1 MKQIKSGIYSITC
14 KVNNKVYI
22 GSSINI
28 AKRWREHLSLLRS
41 GKHPNQYLQHTFTK
55 YGEESFSFSIVVGC
69 EPEMLLIEEE
79 KQIKIYNSFS
89 DGFNLVETPTTN
101 MLGYKHTEE
110 SLKKMSKIRK
120 KLGRVSGSLSI
131 EQVRRMRQPFFDG
144 ARVSD
149 LSSLYGVNRKTIREC
164 VYLKTYQDVPCEISG
179 YTEMLEELKEA
190 RENGERPRSRGWKHK
205 KDFVDKFT
213 EAVSKPRAADKRAL
227 TPEQVRVI
235 RLRAQQGETYK
246 VLASEFGVNQN
257 SISRVV
263 RRLSYKDVV

>member
-28 AKRWREHLSLLRS
+28 VKRWREHLSLLRS

-79 KQIKIYNSFS
+79 KQIKIYNSFN

-101 MLGYKHTEE
+101 MLGYEHTEE
-110 SLKKMSKIRK
+110 TKRKMSDAKKGKRSSIAKFDDKTIEDIRGK
-120 KLGRVSGSLSI
+120 FFNGERVSALAKEYGI
-131 EQVRRMRQPFFDG
+131 VRQ
-144 ARVSD
+144 
-149 LSSLYGVNRKTIREC
+149 TITKI
-164 VYLKTYQDVPCEISG
+164 VYLKTYQDVPVSTE
-179 YTEMLEELKEA
+179 YREMLSNLKEA
-190 RENGERPRSRGWKHK
+190 RENGKRPRSKGWKHSK
-205 KDFVDKFT
+205 EFIAKFT
-213 EAVSKPRAADKRAL
+213 EAVSRPRAAHKRAL
-227 TPEQVRVI
+227 TPEQVRII
-235 RLRAQQGETYK
+235 RLRAEQGETYK

-263 RRLSYKDVV
+263 RRLSYKDVE

>member
-1 MKQIKSGIYSITC
+1 MDNNTGIYKIVCS
-14 KVNNKVYI
+14 VNNRVYI
-22 GSSINI
+22 GSAVNLR
-28 AKRWREHLSLLRS
+28 KRKREHFSALRS
-41 GKHPNQYLQHTFTK
+41 NRHFNTHLQNSYNKH
-55 YGEESFSFSIVVGC
+55 GEHCFDFKIVKFC
-69 EPEMLLIEEE
+69 EPERLLIEETNAISKHDSY
-79 KQIKIYNSFS
+79 KQ
-89 DGFNLVETPTTN
+89 GFNQVETPTKG

-131 EQVRRMRQPFFDG
+131 EQVRRMRQQFFDG

-149 LSSLYGVNRKTIREC
+149 LSSLYGVHRKTIREC

-179 YTEMLEELKEA
+179 YAEMLEELKEA

>member
-1 MKQIKSGIYSITC
+1 MDNNTGIYRIVC
-14 KVNNKVYI
+14 NINNRSYV
-22 GSSINI
+22 GS
-28 AKRWREHLSLLRS
+28 AVDLRKRKREHFSALRS
-41 GKHPNQYLQHTFTK
+41 NRHFNKHLQNAYNKH
-55 YGEESFSFSIVVGC
+55 GEHCFDFKVVKFC

-79 KQIKIYNSFS
+79 KQIKIYNSFN

-110 SLKKMSKIRK
+110 SLKKMSRVRK
-120 KLGRVSGSLSI
+120 KLGRVSGSLTI
-131 EQVRRMRQPFFDG
+131 EQVKQMRQQFFDG

-149 LSSLYGVNRKTIREC
+149 LSNLYGLHRKTIREC

-190 RENGERPRSRGWKHK
+190 RKNGKRPRSKGWNHSEE
-205 KDFVDKFT
+205 FVERFRK
-213 EAVSKPRAADKRAL
+213 AVSKPRAADKRAL

-263 RRLSYKDVV
+263 RGLSYKDVD

>member
-1 MKQIKSGIYSITC
+1 MNSVSGVYKIYC
-14 KVNNKVYI
+14 EGNNKAYI
-22 GSSINI
+22 GSSINVR
-28 AKRWREHLSLLRS
+28 KRRNSHLHHLRRN
-41 GKHPNQYLQHTFTK
+41 KHPNKYLQHSYNK
-55 YGEESFSFSIVVGC
+55 YGEASFCFSVILEC
-69 EPEMLLIEEE
+69 DEEMLLIEEE
-79 KQIKIYNSFS
+79 RCIRKHNSYNE
-89 DGFNLVETPTTN
+89 GFNLIEAPTTN

-110 SLKKMSKIRK
+110 SVKNMSESAKKR
-120 KLGRVSGSLSI
+120 GRVSGSLSI
-131 EQVRRMRQPFFDG
+131 EQVRRMRQQFFDG

-149 LSSLYGVNRKTIREC
+149 LSSLYGVHRKTIREC

-190 RENGERPRSRGWKHK
+190 RENGERPRSRGWTHK

>member
-41 GKHPNQYLQHTFTK
+41 DKHPNQYLQHTFTK

-79 KQIKIYNSFS
+79 KQIKIYNSFN

-110 SLKKMSKIRK
+110 TLKKMSVAKKGKRSSTAKFDDKTIEDIRGK
-120 KLGRVSGSLSI
+120 FFNGERVSALAKEYGI
-131 EQVRRMRQPFFDG
+131 VRQ
-144 ARVSD
+144 
-149 LSSLYGVNRKTIREC
+149 TIGRI
-164 VYLKTYQDVPCEISG
+164 VYLKSYQDVPVSTE
-179 YTEMLEELKEA
+179 YREMLSNLKEA
-190 RENGERPRSRGWKHK
+190 KENGKHPRSKGWNHSEE
-205 KDFVDKFT
+205 FVERFRK
-213 EAVSKPRAADKRAL
+213 AVSKSRAADKRAL
-227 TPEQVRVI
+227 TPEQI
-235 RLRAQQGETYK
+235 RDIRYRAQQGETYK
-246 VLASEFGVNQN
+246 VLSAEFGVNQM
-257 SISRVV
+257 SISKIV
-263 RRLSYKDVV
+263 RRLTYKDVV